1 MAYAISKFLG
11 GILSDSISSRYL
23 FSSGLLMSGLVT
35 VAFSSS
41 DSVTAFALLW
51 FLNGFA
57 QGAGWPACAKIL
69 RQVSSIFNYEQNHAD
84 AIKSGSRQQLSEL
97 GGVSFPQVL
106 TSPEEPLLSWRHISF
121 FILDGELVSS
131 SQE

>member
-1 MAYAISKFLG
+1 MSQGLIASSQNMAYAISKFLG

-41 DSVTAFALLW
+41 DSVAAFALLW

-69 RQVSSIFNYEQNHAD
+69 RQVKF
-84 AIKSGSRQQLSEL
+84 
-97 GGVSFPQVL
+97 
-106 TSPEEPLLSWRHISF
+106 
-121 FILDGELVSS
+121 
-131 SQE
+131 

>member
-41 DSVTAFALLW
+41 DSVAAFAFLW

-69 RQVSSIFNYEQNHAD
+69 RQVKD
-84 AIKSGSRQQLSEL
+84 K
-97 GGVSFPQVL
+97 
-106 TSPEEPLLSWRHISF
+106 
-121 FILDGELVSS
+121 
-131 SQE
+131 